1 MKDTNLSPEKDAS
14 GKNNNSSK
22 GKKAVRQL
30 ADLVRRSILVSV
42 LPQGPEQQYHKKY
55 LHHLV
60 KLITEEHGNLNGLF
74 DYLLIEFPDKA
85 NIPPQDLAEILGID
99 PDFLTGL

>member
-1 MKDTNLSPEKDAS
+1 MLTKLPRPS
-14 GKNNNSSK
+14 SSK
-22 GKKAVRQL
+22 SKKAVRLL
-30 ADLVRRSILVSV
+30 ADFFRRIILVSI

-55 LHHLV
+55 LDHLV

-74 DYLLIEFPDKA
+74 DYLMIEFPDKA
-85 NIPPQDLAEILGID
+85 NIPPQELAEILGID